1 MGQLSRLGDLL
12 VHWLSMVSANPGP
25 GSAIEQGICGLG
37 QGMCKGAK
45 FRQVISETDLE
56 VLSLG
61 SSIQW
66 TIENHL
72 IGANMWIPE
81 LPSESLRSFSL
92 KILMNSFAP
101 AEKGKET

>member
-1 MGQLSRLGDLL
+1 
-12 VHWLSMVSANPGP
+12 MVSANPGP

-81 LPSESLRSFSL
+81 LPSESPGSFSL